1 MKINKWIS
9 ERASRKVLKLLN
21 PKREVS
27 PKATE
32 KFSEI
37 GSLILEEF
45 AEYVEGI
52 MNEEKTRV
60 MPRHI
65 EQAHSRFMR
74 DRNDTE

>member
-1 MKINKWIS
+1 
-9 ERASRKVLKLLN
+9 
-21 PKREVS
+21 
-27 PKATE
+27 
-32 KFSEI
+32 
-37 GSLILEEF
+37 LILEEF